1 MVLLVLFIRVPG
13 HLRGRKM
20 SILGEAQPL
29 TPSHPQAGG
38 GPPAPHTA
46 VENKLGS
53 KHRSTRQMGQFR
65 RNQSGH
71 EEETLPQDTGWAT
84 P

>member
-13 HLRGRKM
+13 HLRGLEM
-20 SILGEAQPL
+20 SILGEAQTP

-46 VENKLGS
+46 AENKLGS
-53 KHRSTRQMGQFR
+53 KHRSTRQLGQFR
-65 RNQSGH
+65 RNQSGR
-71 EEETLPQDTGWAT
+71 EEDALPQDTGWAT